1 MIRRPPRSTLFPYTT
16 LFRSRGYLAMAASR
30 ERERLEPRLSAIT
43 CPVLLVLGGVPH
55 GGGPRPAELVELADS
70 LRAFTVDTVAG
81 AGHFVHE
88 ERPDALVAAVSRV
101 GPASALSAAGAA
113 GSAKP

>member
-30 ERERLEPRLSAIT
+30 ERERLEPRLSAVT

-55 GGGPRPAELVELADS
+55 GGGPRPAQLVELADPP
-70 LRAFTVDTVAG
+70 RAVTLDTVAG
-81 AGHFVHE
+81 ARHFVHGE
-88 ERPDALVAAVSRV
+88 PPHTVAAGRSPA
-101 GPASALSAAGAA
+101 GP
-113 GSAKP
+113 